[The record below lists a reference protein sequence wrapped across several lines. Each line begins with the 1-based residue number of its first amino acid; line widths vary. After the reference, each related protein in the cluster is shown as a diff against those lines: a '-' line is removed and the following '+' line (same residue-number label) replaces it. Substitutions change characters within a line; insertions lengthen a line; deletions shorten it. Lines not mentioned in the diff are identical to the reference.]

1 MNPVAIYHFP
11 LKVSSYIVI
20 FVVYDEMA
28 ISGGKVGK
36 FCARILNMVAGMLSI
51 RPMWTIILFKVT
63 HFRRCLN

>member
-11 LKVSSYIVI
+11 MKVFSYII

-36 FCARILNMVAGMLSI
+36 FCARTLNMVAGMLSI
-51 RPMWTIILFKVT
+51 RPVWTIIFLKFT

>member
-11 LKVSSYIVI
+11 LKVSSYIII

-36 FCARILNMVAGMLSI
+36 CAPILNKVAGMLSI
-51 RPMWTIILFKVT
+51 RPMWKIIHL
-63 HFRRCLN
+63 

>member
-11 LKVSSYIVI
+11 LKVFSYIM
-20 FVVYDEMA
+20 FFVYDEMA

-36 FCARILNMVAGMLSI
+36 CARTLNKVAGMLSI
-51 RPMWTIILFKVT
+51 RPVWTIIFFKVT